1 MSGATFL
8 DRRYGWRWG
17 APAYAASAYI
27 AYVRV
32 DENKHHWRDVIASG
46 VLSYGVAML
55 FVTPEKAT
63 HLAPIIGPDFIGLRW
78 GRSF

>member
-1 MSGATFL
+1 
-8 DRRYGWRWG
+8 
-17 APAYAASAYI
+17 
-27 AYVRV
+27 
-32 DENKHHWRDVIASG
+32 
-46 VLSYGVAML
+46 ML